1 MVPGWSPVF
10 RCSESILNAWN
21 RLWGQY
27 AMEVDNHLL
36 DRVPILVKIRPI
48 EIESQDLHEM

>member
-1 MVPGWSPVF
+1 MVRGWSAVF
-10 RCSESILNAWN
+10 RCSKSILNGWN

-27 AMEVDNHLL
+27 AIEVDNHLL
-36 DRVPILVKIRPI
+36 DRLLILVKLGPI